1 MEKRE
6 EKRYQYK
13 EAGQEK
19 IQEHEDREKFFE
31 KGNYIYP
38 NISLNILII
47 YLCFD
52 CNIVTNK
59 EKLSYHSQL
68 VKSMKPNNVRKD
80 SRNI

>member
-6 EKRYQYK
+6 EKRYKYK
-13 EAGQEK
+13 EAAQEK
-19 IQEHEDREKFFE
+19 IQECEDREKFFE

-52 CNIVTNK
+52 CNIVT
-59 EKLSYHSQL
+59 E
-68 VKSMKPNNVRKD
+68 R
-80 SRNI
+80 SRNLDRSFCTLM